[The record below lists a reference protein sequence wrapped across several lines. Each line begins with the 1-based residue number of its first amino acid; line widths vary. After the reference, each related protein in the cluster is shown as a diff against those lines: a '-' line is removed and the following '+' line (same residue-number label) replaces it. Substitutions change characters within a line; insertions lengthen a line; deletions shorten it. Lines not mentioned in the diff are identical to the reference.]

1 MRTGEL
7 LGRSLK
13 EVSREENVG
22 GGGEGEGGRGLRRTS
37 ILIQGE

>member
-22 GGGEGEGGRGLRRTS
+22 GGGGGRGEGAS
-37 ILIQGE
+37 KD

>member
-22 GGGEGEGGRGLRRTS
+22 GGKGGGGRGLRRTS

>member
-22 GGGEGEGGRGLRRTS
+22 GGEGEGGRGLRRTS